1 MLSFACVKLTKLQRQ
16 QIIRSL
22 KANKNIVAVYLF
34 GSQAKGGKP
43 GRLSDVDLGIF
54 LSPTYSQKKHTKFL
68 LGLFDELHQ
77 ILKMPHIDLVNLKN
91 APTLLRYRI
100 LFEGEQLFD
109 KKPSLTQELIFRA
122 MQDYEDFR
130 PHLETQEYLI
140 LKKISSYVTA

>member
-54 LSPTYSQKKHTKFL
+54 LHL
-68 LGLFDELHQ
+68 LTLKTHQVPVGSFDELH
-77 ILKMPHIDLVNLKN
+77 K
-91 APTLLRYRI
+91 
-100 LFEGEQLFD
+100 
-109 KKPSLTQELIFRA
+109 S
-122 MQDYEDFR
+122 
-130 PHLETQEYLI
+130 
-140 LKKISSYVTA
+140 